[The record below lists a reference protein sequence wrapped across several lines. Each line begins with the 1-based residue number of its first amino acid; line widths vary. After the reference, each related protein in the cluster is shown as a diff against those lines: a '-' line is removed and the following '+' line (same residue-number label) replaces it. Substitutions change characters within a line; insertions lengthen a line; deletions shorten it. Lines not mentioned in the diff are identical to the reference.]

1 MMGPMPP
8 SVHAMLTAMVIMVVP
23 ALFICAGIAMM
34 AYRRR
39 NNSTGD

>member
-1 MMGPMPP
+1 MTAMPL
-8 SVHAMLTAMVIMVVP
+8 SVHAMLTGMVIMVVP
-23 ALFICAGIAMM
+23 AFVVCAGITLM